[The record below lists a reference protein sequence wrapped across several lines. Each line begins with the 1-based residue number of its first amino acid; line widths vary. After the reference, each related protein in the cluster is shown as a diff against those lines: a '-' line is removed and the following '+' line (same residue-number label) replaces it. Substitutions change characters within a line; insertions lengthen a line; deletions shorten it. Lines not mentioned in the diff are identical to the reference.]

1 MTDSPIKCKIPKIIY
16 PSPIKIFVASVM
28 INPSEKIKSPRLRN
42 FKNAGFSLRDKT
54 FERLNESETPQ
65 INRKIINAA
74 LPIIITG
81 IFPEAPG
88 TMPK

>member
-1 MTDSPIKCKIPKIIY
+1 MPKITY
-16 PSPIKIFVASVM
+16 PSPIKIFVASV
-28 INPSEKIKSPRLRN
+28 IKRPSEKIKSPRFRN

-54 FERLNESETPQ
+54 LERLKERETPQ

-74 LPIIITG
+74 LPIIMIG
-81 IFPEAPG
+81 MLSEAPG